1 MCVCVRAIK
10 VRYHAHKVMALLGK
24 RAKKKLVPYLQTLA
38 GPWLAAQFDPS
49 ADAGTAAKQ
58 AFEAVFSS
66 AEKQRKTTSFCSSAI
81 VK

>member
-49 ADAGTAAKQ
+49 ADAGTAAKE

-66 AEKQRKTTSFCSSAI
+66 AEKRRKTTSFCSSAI